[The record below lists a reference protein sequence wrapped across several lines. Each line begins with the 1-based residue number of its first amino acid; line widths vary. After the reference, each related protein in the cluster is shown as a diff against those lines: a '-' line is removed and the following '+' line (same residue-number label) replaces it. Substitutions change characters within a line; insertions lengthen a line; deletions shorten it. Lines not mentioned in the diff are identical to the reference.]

1 MPVLSRAFWPGFES
15 LSGSKRGKWV
25 NLSVSLVHSF
35 LSSITSVTALVAVS
49 TEFVGSD
56 NWMRVRLR
64 TVRR

>member
-1 MPVLSRAFWPGFES
+1 M
-15 LSGSKRGKWV
+15 SGSKRGKWV